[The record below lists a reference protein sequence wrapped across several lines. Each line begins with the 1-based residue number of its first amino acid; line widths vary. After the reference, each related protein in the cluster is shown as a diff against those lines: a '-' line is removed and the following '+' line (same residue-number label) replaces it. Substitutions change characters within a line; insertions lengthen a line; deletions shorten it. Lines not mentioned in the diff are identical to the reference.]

1 MSKKLTLE
9 IVAQNSENSN
19 IKNII
24 SLNIPDYNLSDI
36 SILSQLKN
44 IKTLNL
50 KNNSISDFSQ
60 LECLKNCKQL
70 EILELKGNPICNEQ
84 NYIQKIMEILPQLK
98 KLDDN
103 DLSKIKDIKISSK
116 IEKIKN
122 YSKFLKFNTAK
133 SKLVNNKTNNQNQN
147 QNSPIREKAKV
158 NLVKNNNNEDNEI
171 RNEFRTI
178 KESDSS
184 NNNDNNEENN
194 NNNNKDNNLKE
205 NINNKENKNEEDD
218 MLENI
223 NINDEKKKME
233 KNEDVEK
240 SQKNLKAKELF
251 SYSFK
256 KKKTKGAIYKSNR
269 KNLQTEVIDSYENVT
284 VDNPLNNRYN
294 DEEQNLETESKSSKY
309 SKKIVGMHGIQPN
322 FMSQSIRIDDEDNGG
337 KGFFK
342 KKIVEPLKSKLFSKM
357 QSQISN
363 NDGKDNKDI
372 DEYEQVVIKS
382 IKLLLSNL
390 VEEDLNIISDELN
403 NALSKLK

>member
-1 MSKKLTLE
+1 
-9 IVAQNSENSN
+9 
-19 IKNII
+19 
-24 SLNIPDYNLSDI
+24 
-36 SILSQLKN
+36 
-44 IKTLNL
+44 
-50 KNNSISDFSQ
+50 
-60 LECLKNCKQL
+60 LKNCKQL

-390 VEEDLNIISDELN
+390 GEEDLNIISDELN